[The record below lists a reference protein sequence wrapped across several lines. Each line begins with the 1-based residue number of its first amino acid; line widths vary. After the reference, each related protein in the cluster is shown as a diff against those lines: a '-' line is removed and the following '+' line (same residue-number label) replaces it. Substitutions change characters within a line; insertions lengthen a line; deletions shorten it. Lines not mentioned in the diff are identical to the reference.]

1 MTTIAYKDG
10 VIARDSR
17 STDPIGYIIS
27 DKEEKMVQRNGI
39 TFFCYGN
46 ATEIEMLLNAY
57 FGEKADLDVPAN
69 IETYVVDV
77 SAFVIEEG
85 KLYTVG
91 MDHKG
96 VFKNKCM
103 RDEIY
108 AFGSGGDIAIGAMEM
123 GASAA
128 EAVEV
133 SKRRDSKT
141 GGEVK
146 TFTLH
151 EEIIQI
157 L

>member
-17 STDPIGYIIS
+17 STDPVGYIIS
-27 DKEEKMVQRNGI
+27 DREEKMYQRDGVV
-39 TFFCYGN
+39 FFCYGR
-46 ATEIEMLLNAY
+46 ATEIDLLIDVY
-57 FGEKADLDVPAN
+57 FGEAIDPNL
-69 IETYVVDV
+69 EVDV
-77 SAFVIEEG
+77 SAFVVEDEV
-85 KLYTVG
+85 LYTVG
-91 MDHKG
+91 IDCG
-96 VFKNKCM
+96 LVFKNKCM
-103 RDEIY
+103 KDEIY

-133 SKRRDSKT
+133 AKRRDSKT

-146 TFTLH
+146 TFTLF
-151 EEIIQI
+151 EEVIQI